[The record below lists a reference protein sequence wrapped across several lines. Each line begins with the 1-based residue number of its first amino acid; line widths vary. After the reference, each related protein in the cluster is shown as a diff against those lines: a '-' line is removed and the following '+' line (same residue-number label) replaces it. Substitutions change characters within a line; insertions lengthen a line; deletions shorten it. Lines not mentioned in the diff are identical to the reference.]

1 MSRIEE
7 TLATAREWQRKGDPD
22 LEHRCRRHVAM
33 NALREGVQAA
43 SPAQIAERAE
53 LALEDNLE
61 RMIAL
66 DPLTALQ
73 SDNCEAADLAIVL
86 GRPDLARTLLEQS
99 VDPYTGHGPIWVEYE
114 AARIALLD
122 GKPYSAPAG
131 PIKAKGLLSTFVPY
145 LALAEALSKGEDITA
160 ALADV
165 DAAVRRRNS
174 DKRMSS
180 TTMIDG
186 DGQIPAKWDLR
197 RAVLLILGG
206 RDPVTAEP
214 VP

>member
-1 MSRIEE
+1 MTDIDE
-7 TLATAREWQRKGDPD
+7 L
-22 LEHRCRRHVAM
+22 V
-33 NALREGVQAA
+33 
-43 SPAQIAERAE
+43 QIADEWRRKDNPDWERNVRGSLVSKSLRQAVRLKAAE
-53 LALEDNLE
+53 GPRWLVAIDSVDTLGRLVALG
-61 RMIAL
+61 
-66 DPLTALQ
+66 PLTKVK
-73 SDNCEAADLAIVL
+73 SDNCDAADLAVHI

-99 VDPYTGHGPIWVEYE
+99 APQYTGHGPIWVEYE

>member
-1 MSRIEE
+1 MQLSEGLDWLDSLG
-7 TLATAREWQRKGDPD
+7 LAT
-22 LEHRCRRHVAM
+22 
-33 NALREGVQAA
+33 
-43 SPAQIAERAE
+43 
-53 LALEDNLE
+53 NLE
-61 RMIAL
+61 RLITL
-66 DPLTALQ
+66 DPLTKVR
-73 SDNCEAADLAIVL
+73 SDNCEAADLAVVL
-86 GRPDLARTLLEQS
+86 GRPDLARTLLKQS
-99 VDPYTGHGPIWVEYE
+99 VDPDTGHGPIWVEYE